1 MLGAV
6 LSTLRFIIL
15 VLGGHYGWP
24 KNLLHWAGIHESIL
38 DICATVRP
46 HFVIADGIVAMN
58 GDGPL
63 NGVPKFL
70 NTILLAD
77 DLVAA
82 DAMLTRLLGI
92 EWNRIMHIQEA
103 GRFLGNTNN
112 SAILRLD

>member
-46 HFVIADGIVAMN
+46 HFVIADGIVAMD

-70 NTILLAD
+70 NSILLAD

-82 DAMLTRLLGI
+82 DAILTRLLGV
-92 EWNRIMHIQEA
+92 EWNRIMHIIEFSTTL
-103 GRFLGNTNN
+103 RYTYKCNN
-112 SAILRLD
+112 LS